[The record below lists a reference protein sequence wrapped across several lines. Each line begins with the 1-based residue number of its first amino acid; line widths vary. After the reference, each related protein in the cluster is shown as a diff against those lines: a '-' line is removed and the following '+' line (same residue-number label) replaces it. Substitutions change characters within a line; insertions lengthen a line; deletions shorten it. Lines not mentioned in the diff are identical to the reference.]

1 MNWIQE
7 LFASLGNI
15 FLRYWS
21 QILIGL
27 ILLICA
33 LLIIRLL
40 RAITSRWIFILKL
53 KRTAKKHG
61 MDIEVCRSPFATLFG
76 RTVRPDLKL
85 KAPDATLR
93 IFFCPGLIRRKK
105 LYVFDDTKLYTSKIN
120 AHSFWLNRHH
130 GFSPSL
136 VSVEEADKKE
146 ITLSI
151 SHADQEQSVLLI
163 EPSPIGLFVN
173 RGNGYAPSGSGERV
187 GKLLIYE
194 GQDFIHYINRHMEG
208 TKK

>member
-53 KRTAKKHG
+53 KGTAKKHG
-61 MDIEVCRSPFATLFG
+61 MDIEVCRSPFASLFG
-76 RTVRPDLKL
+76 YTVRPDLKL
-85 KAPDATLR
+85 KAPDASLR
-93 IFFCPGLIRRKK
+93 IFFCPGLIRRKS

-120 AHSFWLNRHH
+120 ARSFLVNRNW
-130 GFSPSL
+130 GGSPSL
-136 VSVEEADKKE
+136 VSVDESDKRA

-151 SHADQEQSVLLI
+151 SHADQEQSILLI
-163 EPSPIGLFVN
+163 EPSPIGLFVY

-194 GQDFIHYINRHMEG
+194 GQDFIHYINRHIGG